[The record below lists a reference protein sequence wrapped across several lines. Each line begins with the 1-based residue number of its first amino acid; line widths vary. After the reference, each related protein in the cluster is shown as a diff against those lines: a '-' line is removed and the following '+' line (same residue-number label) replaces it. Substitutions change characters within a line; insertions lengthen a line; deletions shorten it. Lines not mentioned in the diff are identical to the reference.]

1 MQYAPEPLFD
11 SGSPKT
17 APPAMVEAAR
27 GSANA
32 ITAKREQ
39 TARRVA
45 KRLGIDVTHLGV
57 VRDAPFGRSSL

>member
-1 MQYAPEPLFD
+1 M
-11 SGSPKT
+11 
-17 APPAMVEAAR
+17 R
-27 GSANA
+27 GSAHA